1 MALLKRISLF
11 LIVNFLVVMVV
22 SILLSIFH
30 VSPYLSRYGL
40 NIPQLAI
47 FCFIWGMVG
56 SLISLMLSK
65 QMAKW
70 MLGVRILRKGES
82 LATDDLIKMVEEL
95 SRKAKLAHV
104 PEVGIF
110 HMNVSNAFATG
121 PSAKNSLVAVSDQLL
136 RQMDREKLKAIIGH
150 EISHI
155 ANGDMVTMTLLQG
168 VVNAFVMFLARVLA
182 YVFSSNSKNEN
193 SSSSYMAYYFTVIL
207 FEMIFM
213 IFGSMVIAAYSRHR
227 EYHADR
233 GGAYLASKQAM
244 IGALRTLEMEKE
256 VALPKELKTAEAFM
270 INSKHRRGLLALF
283 ASHPSIEDRVHR
295 LESLPF

>member
-1 MALLKRISLF
+1 MALIKRITLF
-11 LIVNFLVVMVV
+11 LAVNFLVVLVV
-22 SILLSIFH
+22 SFLLNLFN
-30 VSPYLSRYGL
+30 VAPYLSRYGL
-40 NIPQLAI
+40 NIPMLAV
-47 FCFIWGMVG
+47 FCLVWGMVG
-56 SLISLMLSK
+56 SFISLLLSK

-70 MLGVRILRKGES
+70 MMGVRILKKGES
-82 LATDDLIKMVEEL
+82 STSDELIKMVEDL
-95 SRKAKLAHV
+95 SRKARLPRT

-121 PSAKNSLVAVSDQLL
+121 PSSSNALVAVSDQLL
-136 RQMDREKLKAIIGH
+136 RQMDREKLKAILGH

-182 YVFSSNSKNEN
+182 YVFSGQSRDEN
-193 SSSSYMAYYFTVIL
+193 SSSSYVAYYFTVIL
-207 FEMIFM
+207 FETIFM
-213 IFGSMVIAAYSRHR
+213 ILGSMVIAAYSRHR

-233 GGAYLASKQAM
+233 GGAYLTSKQAM
-244 IGALRTLEMEKE
+244 IGALRTLELERE
-256 VALPKELKTAEAFM
+256 QALPKELKTAEALL
-270 INSKHRRGLLALF
+270 INSKHRGGLLALF